1 MNSPRHTD
9 SCDSLAALHKNLLAQ
24 QQCMLVD
31 DLAGLSELV
40 REQEVLWNECEVWL
54 TTGARDEDTALQ
66 LSQLKDL
73 VETNQLLAQQSLV
86 FARKVL
92 SLLSDDDGYSER
104 GKKQVRPGK
113 SLDLRA

>member
-1 MNSPRHTD
+1 MNSPNLANSR
-9 SCDSLAALHKNLLAQ
+9 DSLTALHKNLLEQ

-40 REQEVLWNECEVWL
+40 REQESLWKECEAYLASGV
-54 TTGARDEDTALQ
+54 RDADTALQ

-92 SLLSDDDGYSER
+92 NLLVEDDGYSDR